1 MYKKHYYKW
10 CSAVGVGILLL
21 SSPIVKA
28 APPSSCANPV
38 TPTLTIDKLTFGP
51 GIAPNKET
59 VTLNGS
65 HPMEESN
72 VAGFYSASSTIGAF
86 YTICTEISQP
96 ILPLQ
101 NPYTHE
107 VNATTHGFS
116 ATSAHRIAQVVQA
129 AGYNS
134 STGFGAGNNTVTNFV
149 ALQLSIWNALY
160 DTDYSVTAGS
170 FQSFTENN
178 VGARTLANTWL
189 ATAQTIVS
197 PTVAVYNLHNPVGQ
211 DLLMVGEI
219 PTTCPDVD
227 LKLSKVV
234 DKTTVKHGETMIYT
248 LTVTNESTTDATGV
262 KLMDQLPSGVSY
274 NSDDGA
280 GSYNQTTGEWVV
292 GSLLQ
297 GESKVLKIT
306 VTAD

>member
-1 MYKKHYYKW
+1 M
-10 CSAVGVGILLL
+10 LFLL
-21 SSPIVKA
+21 SPVVKA
-28 APPSSCANPV
+28 SSCANPI
-38 TPTLTIDKLTFGP
+38 TPTLTIGSIAFAP
-51 GIAPNKET
+51 GVAPNKET

-65 HPMEESN
+65 HPLDENN

-86 YTICTEISQP
+86 YSICTEISQP

-107 VNATTHGFS
+107 VNATANGFS
-116 ATSAHRIAQVVQA
+116 ATAAHRIAQVVQA

-134 STGFGAGNNTVTNFV
+134 SSGFGAGNNTVTNFV

-160 DTDYSVTAGS
+160 DTDYSVTAGN

-189 ATAQTIVS
+189 ATAQTIVA
-197 PTVAVYNLHNPVGQ
+197 PTVTVYNLHNPVGQ
-211 DLLMVGEI
+211 DLLRVGEI

-227 LKLSKVV
+227 LKLSKTL
-234 DKTTVKHGETMIYT
+234 DKTTVKRGETMVYT
-248 LTVTNESTTDATGV
+248 LTVTNESSTDATGV
-262 KLMDQLPSGVSY
+262 KLIDNLPAGVSY
-274 NSDDGA
+274 ISDDGA
-280 GSYNQTTGEWVV
+280 GSYNKSTGEWVV
-292 GSLLQ
+292 GSLLRN
-297 GESKVLKIT
+297 ENKVLKIT